1 MKISKRFWKLRLTL
15 IIVVFA
21 LMIVNNTFN
30 LNQQI
35 VGLIQGVILP
45 ILLAPLAFESYQDK
59 KWWLF
64 TFASALTMISILSLV
79 QSIYHFYVLNY

>member
-1 MKISKRFWKLRLTL
+1 M
-15 IIVVFA
+15 
-21 LMIVNNTFN
+21 
-30 LNQQI
+30 
-35 VGLIQGVILP
+35 P